1 MCYYRCVIGTLIR
14 FMTKVTI
21 ENWSTQLAAS
31 ILSAGIIILEL
42 RNHTPTS
49 SINMTTIKDNNIW
62 IVTDAENIL
71 FNLL

>member
-1 MCYYRCVIGTLIR
+1 
-14 FMTKVTI
+14 MTKVTT

-42 RNHTPTS
+42 RNHTPTI

-71 FNLL
+71 FSLL

>member
-1 MCYYRCVIGTLIR
+1 
-14 FMTKVTI
+14 MTKVTT

-42 RNHTPTS
+42 RNHTPTI

>member
-1 MCYYRCVIGTLIR
+1 
-14 FMTKVTI
+14 MTKVTI

>member
-1 MCYYRCVIGTLIR
+1 
-14 FMTKVTI
+14 MTKVTT

-42 RNHTPTS
+42 RNHTPTI

-62 IVTDAENIL
+62 IETDAENIL
-71 FNLL
+71 FSLL

>member
-1 MCYYRCVIGTLIR
+1 
-14 FMTKVTI
+14 MTKVTT

-42 RNHTPTS
+42 RNHTPTI

-71 FNLL
+71 FKTLL